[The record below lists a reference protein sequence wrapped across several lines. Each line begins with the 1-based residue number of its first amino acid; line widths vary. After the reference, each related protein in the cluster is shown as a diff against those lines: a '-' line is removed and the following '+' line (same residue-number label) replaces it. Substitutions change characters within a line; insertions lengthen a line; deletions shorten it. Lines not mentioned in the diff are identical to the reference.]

1 MVVVEAATEIATL
14 RSAASPEGL
23 NFMTGP
29 GRGQRHQLRQ
39 TGADVAAIADFLAA
53 LQAEQGVAGNTVA
66 AYGRD
71 LRDLAARLRTRGRS
85 VLETGADDIV
95 DWIEVLRQAGRR
107 SSTIARRLAAAR
119 GFFRYLAQD
128 GRIRNDPT
136 EHIERPRLPRPLP
149 KTLSRQATAAL
160 VESPDVGTSRGLRDR
175 ALLELL
181 YASGLRA
188 SECLGLAP
196 GDVNL
201 NAGYVQCVGKAR
213 KERMV
218 PVGEEA
224 LAWIR
229 RYLAEARPRL
239 LRGRRDSGHLFLSP
253 RGAPLSRQALWQIVR
268 RAARAAGIR
277 ARVSPHTLRHCFAS
291 HLLEGGAD
299 LRAVQTMLG
308 HADIGTTQIYTHLP
322 SAAVRKIYRD
332 AHPRA

>member
-1 MVVVEAATEIATL
+1 MRSPAAEGDEAVIA
-14 RSAASPEGL
+14 E
-23 NFMTGP
+23 
-29 GRGQRHQLRQ
+29 
-39 TGADVAAIADFLAA
+39 FLAA
-53 LQAEQGVAGNTVA
+53 LQAEQGVARNTVA

-71 LRDLAARLRTRGRS
+71 LRDLAARLRRGRRS
-85 VLETGADDIV
+85 LLEAGADDIV
-95 DWIEVLRQAGRR
+95 DWMEALRRAGRK
-107 SSTIARRLAAAR
+107 SSTVARRLAAAR
-119 GFFRYLAQD
+119 GFFRHLGQE
-128 GRIRNDPT
+128 GRLPRDPT

-149 KTLSRQATAAL
+149 RTLSRQAAAAL
-160 VESPDVGTSRGLRDR
+160 VEAPDVTTPRGLRDR
-175 ALLELL
+175 AALELL

-188 SECLGLAP
+188 SECLGLAL

-201 NAGYVQCVGKAR
+201 NAGYVQCVGKAS

-239 LRGRRDSGHLFLSP
+239 LRARRDSGRLFLGPS
-253 RGAPLSRQALWQIVR
+253 GGSLTRQALWQIVR
-268 RAARAAGIR
+268 RAARTAGIR

-322 SAAVRKIYRD
+322 SATIRRIYRS
-332 AHPRA
+332 AHPRG